1 MTNVVEELKARG
13 VPLPRIQ
20 TRGALVRKLQE
31 VLAKEE
37 VRCLRPDSPPLATR
51 SRHGVRW
58 RVHPWGGGRSGSRWP
73 CPKRGSGRRCSDSDV

>member
-37 VRCLRPDSPPLATR
+37 VRRPRRIGASQPR
-51 SRHGVRW
+51 SRRSVRA
-58 RVHPWGGGRSGSRWP
+58 GGRSGSKWP
-73 CPKRGSGRRCSDSDV
+73 CRRRGSGRRCSSSAG